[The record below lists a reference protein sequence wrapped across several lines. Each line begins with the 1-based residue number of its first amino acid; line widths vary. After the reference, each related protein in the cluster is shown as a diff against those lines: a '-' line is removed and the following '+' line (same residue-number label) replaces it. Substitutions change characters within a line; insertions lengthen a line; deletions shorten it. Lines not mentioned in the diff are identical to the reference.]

1 MTTQTTRCQI
11 AGTFLGLIGGA
22 LMFFP
27 TISLAAQPDMGDQ
40 ARRGMIQLIT
50 AGMLTAS
57 AAGGAF
63 ALDKLREI

>member
-1 MTTQTTRCQI
+1 MTTHITRCQI
-11 AGTFLGLIGGA
+11 AGSCLGFIGGA
-22 LMFFP
+22 LMLFP
-27 TISLAAQPDMGDQ
+27 TISLAAQPDMADQ
-40 ARRGMIQLIT
+40 GRRDLIQLIT